1 MKNIFIEKL
10 LKLLAYF
17 LQHNHPWAQRNCFWW
32 SENNIWMLDNSKQV
46 YLIVVKNLIGVWKRK
61 FLQHKF
67 NSESTQT
74 QWLFLDLDAWLNF
87 QILMCF
93 FDLLMISEWRIL
105 CLSVILLSIFLKLAR
120 KYYVLWEKFMEKYV
134 SPLNY
139 LENSNFSLSKCKPW
153 SIFKLLQKN

>member
-1 MKNIFIEKL
+1 MSILNFLFLFLSSSKFAFGKCWNYVRLDNLNNRLKNILIEKL

-17 LQHNHPWAQRNCFWW
+17 LQHNHPWAQRNFFWW

-46 YLIVVKNLIGVWKRK
+46 YLIVVNNLLGVWKRK
-61 FLQHKF
+61 FLQHRF

-87 QILMCF
+87 QTLMCF

-105 CLSVILLSIFLKLAR
+105 CLVLS
-120 KYYVLWEKFMEKYV
+120 YYQSF
-134 SPLNY
+134 
-139 LENSNFSLSKCKPW
+139 
-153 SIFKLLQKN
+153 